1 MTTQPLAATATRPSG
16 SPARRLARGWVAGW
30 GAACQII
37 GDLVL
42 AIPYLL
48 VIFAAVMGVF
58 LTVAA
63 GVGLVLLVLAALT
76 AYAIGFLE
84 RARLA
89 AFTGHDL
96 AVPPP
101 PPGTTSFWRRWVFN
115 ARPWKALL
123 HLLLISLW
131 GLVAGTAVLFGTSA
145 AVTAAAL
152 PLYSGQLPQ
161 GRLQLAGS
169 WTLAVA
175 DAWWVPLTGLAVLL
189 VVIPFVAGQLVR
201 VDIGLGRLL
210 LGADR
215 GEEVVAL
222 SARVATLTETR
233 EAAVDSVELER
244 RRIERDLHDGPQQR
258 LVAIAM
264 DLGMARARLDT
275 DVEGARALLDKAHA
289 ASKEAITE
297 MRQVAR
303 GIHPPV
309 LTDRGL
315 DAALSALAAR
325 SPVPVDVAVRLPSRP
340 SPTVE
345 AIAYFCVSEALTNVA
360 KHARASRS
368 RVDVSQYEGSL
379 LVVVQDNGQGGA
391 DVGAGTGLVGLAG
404 RVAAVDGRLDVH
416 SPPGGPTSVTVRLPW
431 VPAPRRP
438 YAPPGPE
445 RAQSP
450 ARTHQ
455 PSAPR
460 SST

>member
-1 MTTQPLAATATRPSG
+1 MTETTTAVPADHDRSPTAAVPVVTAST
-16 SPARRLARGWVAGW
+16 SPARRLARGWVTGW
-30 GAACQII
+30 GALCQLV

-42 AIPYLL
+42 AVPYLL
-48 VIFAAVMGVF
+48 VIAAAVVGVF

-63 GVGLVLLVLAALT
+63 GIGLVLLVLAALT
-76 AYAIGFLE
+76 AYLIGFLE

-96 AVPPP
+96 AVAPHPA
-101 PPGTTSFWRRWVFN
+101 GTTSFWRRWVFN

-131 GLVAGTAVLFGTSA
+131 GLVAGTAAVFGTSA
-145 AVTAAAL
+145 AVTATLLPVYAGAL
-152 PLYSGQLPQ
+152 PDD
-161 GRLQLAGS
+161 RLQLAGS
-169 WTLAVA
+169 WTLAVS
-175 DAWWVPLTGLAVLL
+175 DAWWVPVAGLVGLL
-189 VVIPFVAGQLVR
+189 VVVPVVAGQLVR
-201 VDIGLGRLL
+201 VDVGLARLL

-275 DVEGARALLDKAHA
+275 DMEGARALLDKAHA

-325 SPVPVDVAVRLPSRP
+325 SPVPVDVTVRLPSRP

-368 RVDVSQYEGSL
+368 RVDVSQHEGAL

-391 DVGAGTGLVGLAG
+391 AVGAGTGLVGLAG
-404 RVAAVDGRLDVH
+404 RVAAVDGRLDVY
-416 SPPGGPTSVTVRLPW
+416 SPRGGPTTIAVRLPW
-431 VPAPRRP
+431 TPTPPRP
-438 YAPPGPE
+438 YAP
-445 RAQSP
+445 
-450 ARTHQ
+450 
-455 PSAPR
+455 R
-460 SST
+460 STT